1 MKYFWLIG
9 GLGLLAS
16 PVNALQI
23 KNIVVVP
30 VLSSTVTASGQPI
43 VLPQKDVQVL
53 VSMYQIAPGA
63 IMPVHKHPY
72 PRYGYVLAGTLKVT
86 DTQTGESK
94 IYRSGDFIIETI
106 GRWHQGANI
115 GSTPAKLLV
124 IDQVE
129 KGQINTVLL
138 GKK

>member
-1 MKYFWLIG
+1 VVKYFWLIG

-16 PVNALQI
+16 PVNALQV
-23 KNIVVVP
+23 KSIVVAP

-63 IMPVHKHPY
+63 MLPVHKHPY

-94 IYRSGDFIIETI
+94 IYRSGDFIIEAI

-115 GSTPAKLLV
+115 GSTPARLLV

-129 KGQINTVLL
+129 KGQSNLILR
-138 GKK
+138 K